1 MNKIQSSIF
10 ILLLCSFS
18 VFSQENDFQ
27 SWYSLSF
34 NKKIVKKT
42 TLYLKLG
49 SRFRENSSIYS
60 KQFFDLK
67 AKRKI
72 NKNQSLAS
80 GYRYAN
86 NWDKEFDIS
95 NIHRFYA
102 DFIYKSKIVKRL
114 SFSIR
119 NRLQYQG
126 SLTDYKPTFRQKL
139 SLSYNI
145 KKTKLAPSIASEYFL
160 RLDHGINKLRSTIQ
174 FSYPITKKIDFDLA
188 YRIEQEFTSNNPETL
203 FIFEGR
209 ISYNL

>member
-1 MNKIQSSIF
+1 MNKIPSSIF
-10 ILLLCSFS
+10 ILLFFSLS

-27 SWYSLSF
+27 CWYSLSF
-34 NKKIVKKT
+34 NKKIIKKT
-42 TLYLKLG
+42 TLHLKLG
-49 SRFRENSSIYS
+49 SRFRENASIYS

-119 NRLQYQG
+119 NRLQHQG
-126 SLTDYKPTFRQKL
+126 NSNDYTMTFRQKL

-160 RLDHGINKLRSTIQ
+160 RLDDGINKLRSTIQ
-174 FSYPITKKIDFDLA
+174 FSHPITKKIDFDLA

-209 ISYNL
+209 ILYNL